1 MVLGGWAFSYGQ
13 GTRVGPYAM
22 AYRRVL
28 RITRIRLR
36 TRSSHHS
43 GPPDLPPEPGEKVS
57 LQSGSESP
65 FSWKI
70 IEMTFQVFDLFAPPL
85 RAGES
90 EPTEASV
97 ESLPAV
103 KVDAEVR
110 ELTRCCFVPRWGE
123 RILLFFVY

>member
-1 MVLGGWAFSYGQ
+1 
-13 GTRVGPYAM
+13 
-22 AYRRVL
+22 
-28 RITRIRLR
+28 
-36 TRSSHHS
+36 
-43 GPPDLPPEPGEKVS
+43 
-57 LQSGSESP
+57 
-65 FSWKI
+65 
-70 IEMTFQVFDLFAPPL
+70 MTFQVFDLFAPPL

-123 RILLFFVY
+123 RILSFFVY